1 VTDRSGRTWPLL
13 RNPEARHRLERDGY
27 VRVPF
32 LGPEGVD
39 RLTRLWAEFGSPLV
53 EGIYSNLHDSTPE
66 QSRAVHEVIH
76 DEFRG
81 PVERLF
87 QDARIGGSSFLVK
100 GCGEQSASTL
110 HQDWCVVDEDLAGSL
125 SVWVPLVDVDE
136 RNGALQVLPG
146 THRMRRSIRSFDT
159 SSRYLDFDE
168 VGDLAVCVRASAGD
182 AVLYAHDLFHG
193 SRANTTDQIRVA
205 AVAGLVAN
213 GTGLCHYRAVG
224 PTEDDF
230 ERLDVDWDFFE
241 RDIAVLSAGGTVD
254 RRGVA
259 CHVDHHLLDVD
270 EVLDHARRC
279 RMENRPSE
287 SGVR

>member
-1 VTDRSGRTWPLL
+1 MTGRCERTWPLL
-13 RNPEARHRLERDGY
+13 RDPDSRDRLARDGF

-32 LGPEGVD
+32 LGPRGVD
-39 RLTRLWAEFGSPLV
+39 RLTSLWSEFRPPRV
-53 EGIYSNLHDSTPE
+53 EGIYSNLHESTPDR
-66 QSRAVHEVIH
+66 SRAVHAVIH
-76 DEFRG
+76 EEFRE
-81 PVERLF
+81 PVQRIF
-87 QDARIGGSSFLVK
+87 ADARIGGSSFLVK

-182 AVLYAHDLFHG
+182 AVVYAHDLFHG
-193 SRANTTDQIRVA
+193 SRANVTDEVRVA
-205 AVAGLVAN
+205 AVAGLVASD
-213 GTGLCHYRAVG
+213 TGLCHYRSTG

-230 ERLDVDWDFFE
+230 ERLEVDWDFFE
-241 RDIAVLSAGGTVD
+241 RDIAVLAAGGAVD

-259 CHVDHHLLDVD
+259 CRVERHRLGAD
-270 EVLDHARRC
+270 EVLEHARRC
-279 RMENRPSE
+279 RLEARPSQGW
-287 SGVR
+287 SS